1 MELFANDTQTV
12 ESSEA
17 VLFTTALSS
26 GSQSIL
32 WRAGSGI
39 VTLRGLGPQFRS
51 RFRVSYHMNV
61 ALAADATVAPIE
73 VAVRVSGETLA
84 PSLAI
89 STPAAVSEYNSIS
102 ATTLVDVPAGC
113 CTQISLANVGPSAI
127 DTQNVDLIVERV
139 A

>member
-39 VTLRGLGPQFRS
+39 VTLRGLGP
-51 RFRVSYHMNV
+51 
-61 ALAADATVAPIE
+61 
-73 VAVRVSGETLA
+73 
-84 PSLAI
+84 
-89 STPAAVSEYNSIS
+89 
-102 ATTLVDVPAGC
+102 
-113 CTQISLANVGPSAI
+113 
-127 DTQNVDLIVERV
+127 
-139 A
+139 